1 MMSLSIVILV
11 SEETGSYATAGAVA
25 ATQALCGAIS
35 SPVLGRLIDRIGQTP
50 VLVFCAIAFPVS
62 VAALAIVASNVDDL
76 LVLVAVAVPF
86 GATYPPLYAATRAL
100 LTRMTGTAELA
111 ATAFAFEAIVQEVFF
126 IAGPLLVAV
135 LVAIASPQAA
145 LAFVAVVT
153 TVGTLAFAATGPS
166 RSMRGGAGP
175 EDLLGALASPGVRTL
190 ILLSAAFG
198 LSFGTLEVTM
208 PAFADEHG
216 SKAVG
221 GVLLAALA
229 VTSMLSGVWYG
240 SRSFEA
246 HLSTQMLTFCGLFAA
261 ALLPLAFVDSIP
273 LMVVM
278 MGVAGLFVAP
288 WAATSMALLGRIAPP
303 RAVTEAY
310 TWEMTAVVAG
320 FAFGGVLSGVLV
332 ENAGVR
338 EALIAAAGLAALSV
352 AIAWVWRGTLR
363 PTAAADTRSSAQ
375 RTQLSQ

>member
-50 VLVFCAIAFPVS
+50 VLAFCAIAFPVS

-126 IAGPLLVAV
+126 IAGPLLVAFLTAV
-135 LVAIASPQAA
+135 ASPQAA
-145 LAFVAVVT
+145 LVFVAVVT
-153 TVGTLAFAATGPS
+153 SAGTLSFAATGAS
-166 RSMRGGAGP
+166 RSMHGGAGP
-175 EDLLGALASPGVRTL
+175 DRLVGALASPGVRTL
-190 ILLSAAFG
+190 LVVSAAFG
-198 LSFGTLEVTM
+198 LAFGTLEVTM
-208 PAFADEHG
+208 PAFADERG
-216 SKAVG
+216 SSAVG

-229 VTSMLSGVWYG
+229 AGSMLSGVWYG
-240 SRSFEA
+240 SRSLSA
-246 HLSTQMLTFCGLFAA
+246 HLSTQMIMFCALFAA
-261 ALLPLAFVDSIP
+261 ALVPLAFAGSIAVMTG
-273 LMVVM
+273 LMAL
-278 MGVAGLFVAP
+278 AGLFVAP
-288 WAATSMALLGRIAPP
+288 WAATSAALVGRLAPAG
-303 RAVTEAY
+303 AVTEAY

-320 FAFGGVLSGVLV
+320 FALGGVVSGLLV
-332 ENAGVR
+332 ESAGVR
-338 EALIAAAGLAALSV
+338 EALIAAAALAALAV
-352 AIAWVWRGTLR
+352 TIAWVWRATLR
-363 PTAAADTRSSAQ
+363 G
-375 RTQLSQ
+375 